1 MKMNV
6 ITKST
11 NLHVYNCFS
20 PGKWAVMNLF
30 EIAKEY
36 SEAITQR
43 MTDNVMAK
51 RKDKK
56 KTDGKKYYIENK
68 RFRHEHH

>member
-1 MKMNV
+1 MSVMKMLV

-20 PGKWAVMNLF
+20 PGKWTVMYLF

-36 SEAITQR
+36 SEAINQR

-51 RKDKK
+51 RK
-56 KTDGKKYYIENK
+56 
-68 RFRHEHH
+68 